1 MNFLTKFPIFPG
13 FLFCLGLYVAIL
25 PMGST
30 RSSLFDFFTPE
41 SKPETDIIDLEGFS
55 HIPVLR
61 GGRVKPMDSVA
72 RNTLLV
78 LRNKRTALDESG
90 TKIPAIEW
98 FANVSVSYTHLTLP
112 TIFRV

>member
-1 MNFLTKFPIFPG
+1 MKLLTKFPLLPG

-41 SKPETDIIDLEGFS
+41 SKSETKIIDLEGFS

-90 TKIPAIEW
+90 NKIPAIEW
-98 FANVSVSYTHLTLP
+98 FAKVLFDPKEADKLKLSW
-112 TIFRV
+112 